1 MTFNEYALF
10 AARTYKG
17 PTGLTPRLQ
26 NAALG
31 LCGEAGEFADG
42 LKKILYPSKPGDG
55 LDGLDALVD
64 ELGDVLWYAA
74 LLADAIGTTLDD
86 VAGGNIAK
94 LAARHNV
101 TEAG

>member
-1 MTFNEYALF
+1 MTLDEYQRLAL
-10 AARTYKG
+10 RTYKG
-17 PTGLTPRLQ
+17 PSGTHQLI

-31 LCGEAGEFADG
+31 LAGESGEVADQV
-42 LKKILYPSKPGDG
+42 KKFQYPSKPGDG
-55 LDGLDALVD
+55 GRTYQNLVE